1 MAPVASPVQAAL
13 DLARLS
19 QALADA
25 LEAGDLDAAEQ
36 LVADRTRV
44 LSEALAGPWPV
55 EPLDVSVLAEAQ
67 ATVMAADRRSQA
79 ALARTMETTHA
90 DLGVLG
96 HGARAM
102 RAYFPV
108 EAFAPGYVDRHD

>member
-1 MAPVASPVQAAL
+1 MASVASPVRAAL

-25 LEAGDLDAAEQ
+25 LEAGDLDTAER

-44 LSEALAGPWPV
+44 LTEAVAGSWPT
-55 EPLDVSVLAEAQ
+55 EPLDMTVLAEAQ
-67 ATVMAADRRSQA
+67 AAVVAADRRSQA
-79 ALARTMETTHA
+79 ALARAMESTHA
-90 DLGVLG
+90 ELGALG
-96 HGARAM
+96 QGARAM